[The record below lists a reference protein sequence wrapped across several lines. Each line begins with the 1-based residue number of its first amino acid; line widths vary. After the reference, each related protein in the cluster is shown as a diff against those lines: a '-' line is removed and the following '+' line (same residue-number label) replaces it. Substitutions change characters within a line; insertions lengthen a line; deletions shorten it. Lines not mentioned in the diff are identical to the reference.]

1 MVETII
7 ATLVGWVWYYT
18 VTGLCLCLGVY
29 YTLRLRLIQLRSF
42 SHAFALVQG
51 RYDDPNETGQITH
64 FQALS
69 AALSGTIGLGN
80 IAGVSI
86 AIAMGG
92 PGAILWMWLVGFIG
106 MATKYAECFLGTQ
119 YRHVDPKT
127 GVVYGGP
134 MYYIEKGLGPR
145 WRPLALIYGFFLMLG
160 AYGAGNLFQANQAAS
175 VLATHHGIPV
185 WVTGLVLMGVVGVV
199 IMGGIGR
206 IGRVAARIVP
216 VMCAVYLIAAIII
229 CVMNAQH
236 IPTVFSIIVYDAFTG
251 SAVAGGSVGMV
262 MIWGVRRG
270 VFSNEAGLGSA
281 SVAHAAV
288 KTNYPIR
295 EGVVATLG
303 PLIDTMIVC
312 TATAMVIIMS
322 GYFGDGRYFQTGT
335 PVTFD
340 RVAMTQT
347 QWHVTDQAPPNSLAL
362 APHYSGNVLAFLG
375 HVVQRSE
382 RIALDPAS
390 TATHLRF
397 ASMGSGNRWVRLY
410 DSVDAAKPVV
420 AVQLVQTAATSAGQ
434 LMVRDSEQWNY
445 VVLDLAR
452 WGQADRVNRPIWVEF
467 QSDRPWHIDELMW
480 VQSLSGIDLTVVAFD
495 HFFTGFGS
503 IFLAIAVLFF
513 AYSTLITW
521 SYYGE
526 TAVVYTFGKRFVP
539 VFKVLFIGVVFLG
552 AVLNLSVVL
561 GLSDLAIGLM
571 VIPNGIAL
579 LMLFPVVRTETK
591 RYFEQL
597 KLGFK

>member
-1 MVETII
+1 MIESII
-7 ATLVGWVWYYT
+7 ATLAGWVWYYP
-18 VTGLCLCLGVY
+18 VTGLCLSLGVF
-29 YTLRLRLIQLRSF
+29 YTLRLRMIQLRTLP
-42 SHAFALVQG
+42 HALALVQG

-92 PGAILWMWLVGFIG
+92 PGAILWMWVVGFIG

-145 WRPLALIYGFFLMLG
+145 WRPLAVLYGFFLMLG

-175 VLATHHGIPV
+175 VLATHHGIPA
-185 WVTGLVLMGVVGVV
+185 WLTGLVLMVLVGGV

-216 VMCAVYLIAAIII
+216 IMCAVYLIAALVI
-229 CVMNAQH
+229 CVMNAHH

-251 SAVAGGSVGMV
+251 NAVAGGSIGMV

-322 GYFGDGRYFQTGT
+322 GYFGDGRYFQNGT

-340 RVAMTQT
+340 SVTMTHT
-347 QWHVTDQAPPNSLAL
+347 QWHITDQAPPNPLTLS
-362 APHYSGNVLAFLG
+362 PHYSGNVLAFLG
-375 HVVQRSE
+375 HVVERSE
-382 RIALDPAS
+382 RIELSPAS

-397 ASMGSGNRWVRLY
+397 SSMGSGNRLVRLY
-410 DSVDAAKPVV
+410 DSVDASRPIMT
-420 AVQLVQTAATSAGQ
+420 VQLVQSGVAERGQ
-434 LMVRDSEQWNY
+434 LVVRDSEHWNY
-445 VVLDLAR
+445 AVVDLAQ
-452 WGQADRVNRPIWVEF
+452 WGQSHRVNQPIWVEF
-467 QSDRPWHIDELMW
+467 QSDRPWHIDQLAW

-539 VFKVLFIGVVFLG
+539 IFKLVFIGVVFLG
-552 AVLNLSVVL
+552 AVLNLSIVL

-579 LMLFPVVRTETK
+579 LMLFPVVSTHTK
-591 RYFEQL
+591 QYFDQL
-597 KLGFK
+597 KHGFK